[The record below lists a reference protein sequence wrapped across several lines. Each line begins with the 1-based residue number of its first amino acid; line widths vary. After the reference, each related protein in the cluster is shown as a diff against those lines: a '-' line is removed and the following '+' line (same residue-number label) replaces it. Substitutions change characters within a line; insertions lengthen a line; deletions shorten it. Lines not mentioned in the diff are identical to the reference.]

1 MKNPNILPQVV
12 VLMGVSG
19 SGKTTIGR
27 RLSNKLGWDFYDAD
41 DFHPQANIDKMS
53 RGVPLTD
60 ADRWPWLE
68 KLHKLISEYVIKNR
82 SVVLACSALK
92 NSHRDLLLRNVSHAV
107 LVYLRGDHDLIK
119 ERMQQR
125 QDHYMR
131 AHMLDSQFESLEEPN
146 DALIIDIDAD
156 PEAIINAIIQS
167 LCSKNR

>member
-1 MKNPNILPQVV
+1 
-12 VLMGVSG
+12 MGVSG
-19 SGKTTIGR
+19 SGKTTIGK
-27 RLSNKLGWDFYDAD
+27 RLSDKLGWDFYDAD

-68 KLHKLISEYVIKNR
+68 KLNKLILEYISKNR
-82 SVVLACSALK
+82 PVVVSCSALK
-92 NSHRDLLLRNVSHAV
+92 NSYRDVLLMNVSPVV

-131 AHMLDSQFESLEEPN
+131 AHLLDSQFESLEEPE
-146 DALIIDIDAD
+146 DAIIIDIEAN
-156 PEAIINAIIQS
+156 PEAIINTILQS
-167 LCSKNR
+167 LYSKN